1 MNAMTCLLDGND
13 LLEADHRRRVARV
26 HRWLWIKAWREVRKG
41 NLWTAF
47 CALWVS
53 ILIVEFLKWINV

>member
-26 HRWLWIKAWREVRKG
+26 RRWLWIRAWREVRKG
-41 NLWTAF
+41 KLWAAF
-47 CALWVS
+47 CALWTTQ
-53 ILIVEFLKWINV
+53 IIIEITKLFH